1 MPDICDFLLDQSSL
15 EGSPTAKGPHR
26 KNTQCFLVI
35 KIVLGWAAPV
45 LSLYLV
51 TVNAYCGI
59 CCSLLFSFQY
69 VILILSTTSGYPSV
83 HPKHAVSQSLPL
95 FSFSYFLLFLFL
107 LSDLFFLL
115 LSLKH
120 YFFPSAYYEPK
131 TMSTV
136 SQKHSG
142 CTSLHSPHLLSLLV
156 LFILVT
162 QYQTQRLV
170 LIKHLMNT

>member
-1 MPDICDFLLDQSSL
+1 MPDICNFLLDQSSL

-69 VILILSTTSGYPSV
+69 VILILSTTSGYPCV
-83 HPKHAVSQSLPL
+83 HPKHAVSQSLPR
-95 FSFSYFLLFLFL
+95 FSFS
-107 LSDLFFLL
+107 LFFSSFSCINCKLYTCLNPSISLSYSIFCYSCSIQSYCLL
-115 LSLKH
+115 LETNQIS
-120 YFFPSAYYEPK
+120 
-131 TMSTV
+131 
-136 SQKHSG
+136 
-142 CTSLHSPHLLSLLV
+142 
-156 LFILVT
+156 VT
-162 QYQTQRLV
+162 IYTR
-170 LIKHLMNT
+170 